1 MKYRRLFLGGMSIV
15 LIILISACDS
25 KKTTTKQEQNV
36 EETSVIY
43 KGDYAAL
50 LPFQT
55 SSARIKHSQLST
67 GVEET
72 MTLGQGLMQL
82 SKEYF
87 DPEKYT
93 YKDSVFLDYS
103 SLDARSDGDGLLGR
117 TSETNPNGLNPAVG
131 TEFKLTNKKTKKIS
145 SSDVVLHDIY
155 ELDWY
160 KGNELS
166 GISLALVLNSE
177 IGEDSDSLDTI
188 SDDMLRTYGE
198 DVGRKL
204 VSYLRK
210 AKPEIGQKTPILVTL
225 YKKGAVNSPLSGTFI
240 SKGYFASKT
249 VGEFSSITQQRVLL
263 PSDEATALDGTT
275 ASNFSNFL
283 GTYEDLL
290 PDKASTIATALYEN
304 KQLVSLKI
312 EVVMYAKTWGEANA
326 AIQTMHSSLK
336 TYFSSKTYG
345 VQLIVKN
352 NDELAAII
360 TRSQGSSELNSNVL
374 Y

>member
-1 MKYRRLFLGGMSIV
+1 MKYRRLFLGGMSVV
-15 LIILISACDS
+15 LVILICACGNN
-25 KKTTTKQEQNV
+25 KTTKQEQNV
-36 EETSVIY
+36 EETKVIY

-72 MTLGQGLMQL
+72 ITLGKGLMQL

-87 DPEKYT
+87 DPEDYT

-131 TEFKLTNKKTKKIS
+131 TEFKLTNQKTKKIS

-177 IGEDSDSLDTI
+177 IGADSNSLDTI

-225 YKKGAVNSPLSGTFI
+225 YKKATVNSPLSGTFI
-240 SKGYFASKT
+240 SQGYFASKT
-249 VGEFSSITQQRVLL
+249 VGEFTSITQQRVLL

-283 GTYEDLL
+283 KTYEDLL

-345 VQLIVKN
+345 VQLVVKN
-352 NDELAAII
+352 NDELAAVI

>member
-1 MKYRRLFLGGMSIV
+1 MRYHRLCLGGISV
-15 LIILISACDS
+15 LLILLSSACEQ
-25 KKTTTKQEQNV
+25 KKITTNQDQTV
-36 EETSVIY
+36 EETNVIY

-72 MTLGQGLMQL
+72 MSLGQGLMEL

-87 DPEKYT
+87 DPEDYT

-103 SLDARSDGDGLLGR
+103 SLDAHSDGDGLLGR
-117 TSETNPNGLNPAVG
+117 TSETNPNGLNPTVG
-131 TEFKLTNKKTKKIS
+131 TEFTLTNKKTQKIT

-160 KGNELS
+160 KGNELG

-177 IGEDSDSLDTI
+177 IGEDNNTNVI
-188 SDDMLRTYGE
+188 SDEMLETYGE
-198 DVGRKL
+198 DIGRKL

-225 YKKGAVNSPLSGTFI
+225 YKKAAVNSPLAGTFI
-240 SKGYFASKT
+240 SQGYFASKT
-249 VGEFSSITQQRVLL
+249 VGEFTSISQQRVLL
-263 PSDEATALDGTT
+263 PSDEATQLDGTT

-283 GTYEDLL
+283 KSYEDLL
-290 PDKASTIATALYEN
+290 PDKASTIASALYEN
-304 KQLVSLKI
+304 QQLVSLKI

-336 TYFSSKTYG
+336 NYFSSKTYG
-345 VQLIVKN
+345 VQLIVRN
-352 NDELAAII
+352 NDELAAVV
-360 TRSQGSSELNSNVL
+360 TRSKGSSELNSNVL